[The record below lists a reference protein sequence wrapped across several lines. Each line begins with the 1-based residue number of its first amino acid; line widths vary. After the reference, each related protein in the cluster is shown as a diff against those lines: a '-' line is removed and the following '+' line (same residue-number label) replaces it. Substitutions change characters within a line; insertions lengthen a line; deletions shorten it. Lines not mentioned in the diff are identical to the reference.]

1 VQNATLTELLFTDGR
16 VSLKSFNVQ
25 PRLGLPELYTYV

>member
-1 VQNATLTELLFTDGR
+1 VTEILFSGDR

-25 PRLGLPELYTYV
+25 PRIGAAEMVTGV